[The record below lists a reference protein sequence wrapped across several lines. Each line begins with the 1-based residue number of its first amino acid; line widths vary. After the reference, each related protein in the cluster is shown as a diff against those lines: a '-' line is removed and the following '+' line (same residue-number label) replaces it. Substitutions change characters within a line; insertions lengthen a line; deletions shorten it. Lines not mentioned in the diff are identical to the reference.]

1 MSQSNLTRIAKPL
14 DFIVEAIGTVL
25 KYITVALTI
34 SFVVVMIA
42 AVWSRYVVNSS
53 LIWTEEYIRFS
64 LFWLVFLASAL
75 VSYDDEHLRIELF
88 QNMLPPLWQKAADL
102 LVKALILVFLIILVW
117 QSIEL
122 FNRTTGRSPA
132 LRLPMAWVY
141 AAMIFGGVLIAIMT
155 IRSMFV
161 RREINSEDTFL

>member
-1 MSQSNLTRIAKPL
+1 MNQLNFARLVKPL
-14 DFIVEAIGTVL
+14 DLIVEAIGTAL
-25 KYITVALTI
+25 KFITVALTI
-34 SFVVVMIA
+34 SFVVVMVA
-42 AVWSRYVVNSS
+42 AVWSRYVVNNS

-75 VSYDDEHLRIELF
+75 VSYDDEHLKIDLF
-88 QNMLPPLWQKAADL
+88 QNMLPPFWRKVIDVIVKLMIVGF
-102 LVKALILVFLIILVW
+102 LVILVW
-117 QSIEL
+117 QTIEL

-155 IRSMFV
+155 IRSIFA
-161 RREINSEDTFL
+161 RREIDSEENFL